1 MQSVCVL
8 NWNLFDNTLRWTK
21 VETYQVNS
29 FYVPCTMNC
38 MNTELVLLKIG
49 REGRWLRRRRRMFVF
64 DVNIIVGV

>member
-1 MQSVCVL
+1 
-8 NWNLFDNTLRWTK
+8 
-21 VETYQVNS
+21 
-29 FYVPCTMNC
+29 MNC